1 MVLGQAAAEQVGEQR
16 REHERQQERQRI
28 HAALAQYGQEN

>member
-1 MVLGQAAAEQVGEQR
+1 MILGQPAAEQVGQQR
-16 REHERQQERQRI
+16 REHERQQKRQRI